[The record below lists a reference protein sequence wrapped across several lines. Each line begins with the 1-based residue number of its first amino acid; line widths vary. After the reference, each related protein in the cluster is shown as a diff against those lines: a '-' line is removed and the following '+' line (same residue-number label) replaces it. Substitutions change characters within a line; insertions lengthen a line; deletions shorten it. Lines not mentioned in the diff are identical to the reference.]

1 MAYEL
6 TQDEFIFSDDPA
18 RLDFAVIH
26 HYLANESYWAVG
38 RAREVVEKSFAH
50 SLAFGIYRQ
59 NAQIGWARVVTDYA
73 TFAWLADVYVI
84 AEWRG
89 RGLAKSLMEFIIG
102 HPELQNMRR
111 WVLATRDAHGLY
123 RQYGFHEM
131 IYPERW
137 MERPAPNAYPA

>member
-6 TQDEFIFSDDPA
+6 AQDEFIFSDDAA

-26 HYLANESYWAVG
+26 HYLSHESYWAIG
-38 RAREVVEKSFAH
+38 RTRGTVEKSFAH
-50 SLAFGIYRQ
+50 SLPFGIYHDGE
-59 NAQIGWARVVTDYA
+59 QIGWARVVTDYT

-84 AEWRG
+84 SEWRG
-89 RGLAKSLMEFIIG
+89 RGLAKRLMEFIVG

-111 WVLATRDAHGLY
+111 WALATRDAHELY